1 MKKIIL
7 AVILIVILAGA
18 GTPFFS
24 GLVAEQM
31 VKKCFSDINKRYA
44 DAGSDI
50 SLEIIRYDR
59 HFFSSRIEWKLRP
72 GSLKAVY
79 GLEEIVFIDRVKHG
93 FASVVSITSLEKNK
107 WFKEFVSNRLN
118 GQNPLEI
125 MTKYTFFSNIESRLA
140 LDAFSFKDGNNVI
153 EIMPGA
159 ISISF
164 DPGVKNISSEMSW
177 TGCSFPGKFRMDN
190 LSFHLKMKKISAYIW
205 DGKFSFVIK
214 KIAAYDSKEMPEIL
228 NLKCDYTM
236 DYNGEEHFLSIGMG
250 YGIDSIR
257 SGRDEIKN
265 AFVRIGLNRIDV
277 RGYEDFMAV
286 YSQTINNAMKDIAA
300 SQQRPD
306 AMKKTA
312 EKQMAAV
319 GFQMLG
325 AYEKLLRKG
334 FEIKISDLRARL
346 PQGNIKGDVTLSL
359 KKDMT
364 MARFVPIMMQ
374 PESALDIF
382 SLKSDVSLPYKLL
395 GNNQMLL
402 SPIYPGTQTGLF
414 LRDGDH
420 VTHKA
425 ETRDGKLYL
434 NGKQVVFN

>member
-153 EIMPGA
+153 
-159 ISISF
+159 
-164 DPGVKNISSEMSW
+164 
-177 TGCSFPGKFRMDN
+177 
-190 LSFHLKMKKISAYIW
+190 
-205 DGKFSFVIK
+205 
-214 KIAAYDSKEMPEIL
+214 
-228 NLKCDYTM
+228 
-236 DYNGEEHFLSIGMG
+236 
-250 YGIDSIR
+250 
-257 SGRDEIKN
+257 
-265 AFVRIGLNRIDV
+265 
-277 RGYEDFMAV
+277 
-286 YSQTINNAMKDIAA
+286 
-300 SQQRPD
+300 
-306 AMKKTA
+306 
-312 EKQMAAV
+312 
-319 GFQMLG
+319 
-325 AYEKLLRKG
+325 
-334 FEIKISDLRARL
+334 
-346 PQGNIKGDVTLSL
+346 
-359 KKDMT
+359 
-364 MARFVPIMMQ
+364 
-374 PESALDIF
+374 
-382 SLKSDVSLPYKLL
+382 
-395 GNNQMLL
+395 
-402 SPIYPGTQTGLF
+402 
-414 LRDGDH
+414 
-420 VTHKA
+420 
-425 ETRDGKLYL
+425 
-434 NGKQVVFN
+434 